1 MTAPDSVMT
10 APTNLPWISL
20 DDSTHSDIEIIC
32 DGVCNQSDI
41 VLLHEVI
48 DITGNCSTSTEGC
61 SDDDDGDDDFSN
73 RIYIST
79 NDMERIAD
87 NSDYG
92 DVKLAYSGIHLY
104 NSSTSCESSSYP
116 SNLSL
121 EIPIMPTITSN
132 VTSLH
137 NVSSENP
144 VSEISIITINSSS
157 SDISF
162 DSTQGSIQRTR
173 NYSTPNVSS
182 ETCPNI
188 SASGLSHISIPKE

>member
-10 APTNLPWISL
+10 APTNLPWIRL
-20 DDSTHSDIEIIC
+20 DDSTNSDIEIIC
-32 DGVCNQSDI
+32 DGVCNQSEI

-48 DITGNCSTSTEGC
+48 DLSGNSSTSTEGC
-61 SDDDDGDDDFSN
+61 SDDDDDFSN

-144 VSEISIITINSSS
+144 ASEISIITINSSS

-173 NYSTPNVSS
+173 IYSTPNVSS